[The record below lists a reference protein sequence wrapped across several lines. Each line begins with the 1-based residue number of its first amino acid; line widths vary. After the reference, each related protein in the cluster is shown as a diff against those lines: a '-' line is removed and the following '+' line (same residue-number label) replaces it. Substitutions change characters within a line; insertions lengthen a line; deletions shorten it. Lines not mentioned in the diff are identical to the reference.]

1 VGGYVLSR
9 VSVSA
14 GLGSVV
20 VVKKRQ
26 VPSILDQHRNRGS
39 ADVIE
44 EMSTIMRF
52 VHKCTRQLAAVL
64 IAVLLLVGLIGVVG
78 GVGAAQAYSRPGLP
92 VETLMVPSAAMGRDI
107 PVRFQGGGPRAVYL
121 LDGLRARDDNSGWDI
136 ETPAFEYYYQSG
148 VSVVMPVGGMSS
160 FYTNWQAPAV
170 GNGTT
175 YNYQWETFL
184 TSELPAYL
192 AANKGI
198 SQSGNAVVG
207 LSMAGSAALIL
218 AAYYPGQFSYA
229 GSLSGFLNL
238 SAGVWPTLVGF
249 AMRDSGG
256 FDATAMWGPG
266 GGPAW
271 QRNDPTVN
279 VGRLVSNGT
288 RIWVYCGNG
297 TPTELGGANL
307 PAQLLETIT
316 LDSNKNFQAQYLTAG
331 GSNGAF
337 NFGAGTH
344 GWGYWGAQLNAMKG
358 DIQRTLGA

>member
-1 VGGYVLSR
+1 MTFIHSWTRRLM
-9 VSVSA
+9 A
-14 GLGSVV
+14 G
-20 VVKKRQ
+20 
-26 VPSILDQHRNRGS
+26 
-39 ADVIE
+39 A
-44 EMSTIMRF
+44 M
-52 VHKCTRQLAAVL
+52 AALLIPGL
-64 IAVLLLVGLIGVVG
+64 IAVAG
-78 GVGAAQAYSRPGLP
+78 GSSTAAAYSRPGLP

-107 PVRFQGGGPRAVYL
+107 PVRFQGGGSKAVYL

-136 ETPAFEYYYQSG
+136 ETAAFENYYQSG
-148 VSVVMPVGGMSS
+148 LSVVMPVGGMSS

-192 AANKGI
+192 SANKGI
-198 SQSGNAVVG
+198 SPSGNAVVG
-207 LSMAGSAALIL
+207 LSMSGSSALIL

-238 SAGVWPTLVGF
+238 SQGIWPTLVGF

-271 QRNDPTVN
+271 QRNDPTLQA
-279 VGRLVSNGT
+279 GTLAANGT
-288 RIWVYCGNG
+288 RLWVYTGNG
-297 TPTELGGANL
+297 RPGDLGGGGDI

-316 LDSNKNFQAQYLTAG
+316 QDSNQAFQQAYLSAG
-331 GSNGAF
+331 GGNAAF
-337 NFGAGTH
+337 NFPANGTH
-344 GWGYWGAQLNAMKG
+344 GWGYWGSQLNAMKG
-358 DIQRTLGA
+358 DIQATLGA

>member
-1 VGGYVLSR
+1 
-9 VSVSA
+9 
-14 GLGSVV
+14 
-20 VVKKRQ
+20 
-26 VPSILDQHRNRGS
+26 
-39 ADVIE
+39 
-44 EMSTIMRF
+44 MTF
-52 VHKCTRQLAAVL
+52 VHNCARRLGTALFSAM
-64 IAVLLLVGLIGVVG
+64 LLVGMIGVTG
-78 GVGAAQAYSRPGLP
+78 GAGTAQAYSRPGLP

-107 PVRFQGGGPRAVYL
+107 PVRFQGGGPHAVYL

-136 ETPAFEYYYQSG
+136 ETPAFEWYYQSG
-148 VSVVMPVGGMSS
+148 LSVVMPVGGMSS

-198 SQSGNAVVG
+198 SSGGNAVVG

-218 AAYYPGQFSYA
+218 AAYHPGQFSYA

-256 FDATAMWGPG
+256 FDPTAMWGPG
-266 GGPAW
+266 GSPAW

-279 VGRLVSNGT
+279 VGLLASNGT
-288 RIWVYCGNG
+288 RLWVYCGNG
-297 TPTELGGANL
+297 TPTELGGADL
-307 PAQLLETIT
+307 PAQVLESIT
-316 LDSNKNFQAQYLTAG
+316 LDSNKNFQAQYLAAG
-331 GSNGAF
+331 GHNATF
-337 NFGAGTH
+337 NFGNGTH